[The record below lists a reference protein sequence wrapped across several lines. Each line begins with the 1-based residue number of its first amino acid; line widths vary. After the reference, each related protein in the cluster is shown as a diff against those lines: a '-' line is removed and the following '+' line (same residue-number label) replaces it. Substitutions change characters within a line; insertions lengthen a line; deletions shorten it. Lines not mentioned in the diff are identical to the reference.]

1 MTMRVGIIGVG
12 HPALGLSTLRAMIK
26 DVAARQDME
35 ILAAKKDRVVLVNAK
50 GLPIGEVKVPPA
62 PTTETVKYWNCKNCG
77 HLAEQS
83 AQLKELSFKWL
94 GPLTSKTTCP
104 NCGSYTLQQAYDE
117 TFKAGYFVVVKAYN
131 GIRGK
136 GRA

>member
-1 MTMRVGIIGVG
+1 MTMVIGAVGMGNRPRLQDIVIVGANGQPRGVVITG
-12 HPALGLSTLRAMIK
+12 K
-26 DVAARQDME
+26 
-35 ILAAKKDRVVLVNAK
+35 
-50 GLPIGEVKVPPA
+50 PPA
-62 PTTETVKYWNCKNCG
+62 PQTVPVKYWTCKNCG
-77 HLAEQS
+77 HMAEQS

-94 GPLTSKTTCP
+94 GPLTSKTSCP

-136 GRA
+136 G